1 MSFTIGVLF
10 IIFADQASKIWIAGH
25 MELGESIPVI
35 NKIVHITYIQ
45 NPSSA
50 FGLLPFSNRTFI
62 IMNIT
67 IILLGVIFWLK
78 KARQN
83 RSLFFPSIL
92 ILGGALGNLIDRI
105 RVGSV
110 IDFLDLRVWPIFNIA
125 DSAMNIGIFIL
136 IIHCLFQQEGKK
148 EDKKLEGDNNL

>member
-1 MSFTIGVLF
+1 
-10 IIFADQASKIWIAGH
+10 
-25 MELGESIPVI
+25 
-35 NKIVHITYIQ
+35 
-45 NPSSA
+45 
-50 FGLLPFSNRTFI
+50 
-62 IMNIT
+62 MNIT

-148 EDKKLEGDNNL
+148 EDKNLEEDNNL